1 MSIENQAP
9 DYIRVIAPYQG
20 GRPIAEIARLYGF
33 TEDSIVKLASN
44 ENPLGMSPRA
54 RQAML
59 DASADLGR
67 YPDGNGHDL
76 KLAIS
81 RRFDLPMDWIT
92 LGNGSNDILEA
103 AAAVTLNPQASCVY
117 SQHSFAV
124 YALAPQARGAQ
135 AIVVPARDYGHDLAA
150 MAAAIRPHT
159 RLVFIAN
166 PNNPTGTFLPAP
178 ALAAFLAQMPR
189 AVVVVLDEAYN
200 EYLPP
205 ELRYDSVAWVRQHPN
220 LIVSRSFSKAYGLAA
235 LRVGYGVMDATVA
248 DLLNR
253 VRQPFNVN
261 SLAQAAAAAA
271 LDDAD
276 YLARSYALNREG
288 LRTLTAGFD
297 RLGLDYVP
305 PFGNF
310 VLVKVGPAA
319 RVYQELLRRGVIVRP
334 VANYGLPE
342 WLRVTVGL
350 EAENARFLD
359 VLPPALA
366 AAQAQ

>member
-1 MSIENQAP
+1 
-9 DYIRVIAPYQG
+9 
-20 GRPIAEIARLYGF
+20 
-33 TEDSIVKLASN
+33 
-44 ENPLGMSPRA
+44 
-54 RQAML
+54 
-59 DASADLGR
+59 
-67 YPDGNGHDL
+67 
-76 KLAIS
+76 
-81 RRFDLPMDWIT
+81 
-92 LGNGSNDILEA
+92 
-103 AAAVTLNPQASCVY
+103 
-117 SQHSFAV
+117 
-124 YALAPQARGAQ
+124 
-135 AIVVPARDYGHDLAA
+135 
-150 MAAAIRPHT
+150 
-159 RLVFIAN
+159 
-166 PNNPTGTFLPAP
+166 
-178 ALAAFLAQMPR
+178 LAQVPR

-205 ELRYDSVAWVRQHPN
+205 ELRYDSVAWVRRHPN
-220 LIVSRSFSKAYGLAA
+220 LIVSRSFSKAFGLAG
-235 LRVGYGVMDATVA
+235 LRVGYGIAQPALT

-261 SLAQAAAAAA
+261 ALAQVAAAAA

-276 YLARSYALNREG
+276 FLERSYALNRAG
-288 LRTLTAGFD
+288 LHTLTAAFD

-350 EAENARFLD
+350 AAENARFLE

-366 AAQAQ
+366 AARAQ